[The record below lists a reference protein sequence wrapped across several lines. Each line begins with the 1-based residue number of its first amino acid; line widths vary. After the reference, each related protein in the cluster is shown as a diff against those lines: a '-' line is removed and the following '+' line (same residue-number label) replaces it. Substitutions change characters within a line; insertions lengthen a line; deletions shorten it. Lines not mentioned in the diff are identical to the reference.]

1 MKTLTGSG
9 RPRNPDDP
17 LDPNFNPNEEP
28 SYPEA
33 EPDDEPRSK
42 SHRPL
47 RRLQCFDVGRM
58 GNWPPTK
65 RPVPLLFNFQLSA
78 VYGVTIPIEN
88 LMLL

>member
-42 SHRPL
+42 SRRPL
-47 RRLQCFDVGRM
+47 RRLQCL
-58 GNWPPTK
+58 PTSGIRFGILRSTAK
-65 RPVPLLFNFQLSA
+65 QS
-78 VYGVTIPIEN
+78 GVAS
-88 LMLL
+88 